1 MARIYSPN
9 PGHSCDYGVDFI
21 NGVAAVSDDDAHLIN
36 YFRNKGYT
44 VVAGSNQLSPW
55 DHLTIEQ
62 LRVFAPY
69 AGITPGD
76 NPKHE
81 LIRLIESTLLDLM
94 KIEITAFDA
103 IPDIDGGKAG
113 DLTYADAEAVIAIL
127 PKFVTATF
135 ENGLIATVPV
145 TTWVN
150 TDNYSSSATAGEY
163 TFTATLGSV
172 PLPFKVAQGVVVS
185 VELEVKAGSE

>member
-36 YFRNKGYT
+36 YFTNKGYT
-44 VVAGSNQLSPW
+44 VVAGSNKLSPW
-55 DHLTIEQ
+55 DYLTIEQ

-81 LIRLIESTLLDLM
+81 LIRLIETTLLTLM
-94 KIEITAFDA
+94 KIEIAAFDD

-113 DLTYADAEAVIAIL
+113 DLTYADGDAVIAIL
-127 PKFVTATF
+127 PDFVTATF
-135 ENGLIATVPV
+135 DNGLIATVPV
-145 TTWVN
+145 TTWTN
-150 TDNYSSSATAGEY
+150 SDSYGSSSTAGKY
-163 TFTATLGSV
+163 TFTATLGDI
-172 PLPFKVAQGVVVS
+172 PLPFTVAKNVNAS
-185 VELEVKAGSE
+185 VELNVKAAS